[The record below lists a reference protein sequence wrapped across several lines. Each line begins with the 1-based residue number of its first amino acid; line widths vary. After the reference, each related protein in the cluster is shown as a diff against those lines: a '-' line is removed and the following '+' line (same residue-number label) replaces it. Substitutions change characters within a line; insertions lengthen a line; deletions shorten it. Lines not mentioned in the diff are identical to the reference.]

1 MKVENFIR
9 KIEEIKSKDKL
20 DLSLGQDLSIG
31 LMNLISLEEH
41 FEFSFMKTNDQRY
54 LQMLEQTRELRKRLL
69 KKIVKEN
76 YAENWCISKH
86 LLAATMRLTEVGTKY
101 LHDGKRKEAEEMFI
115 EAFNLYSLFW
125 AVNSPES
132 IGKDA
137 KSSLSSETGS
147 SGKETGRTGLSRI
160 AEIFKKIIDCCKE

>member
-86 LLAATMRLTEVGTKY
+86 LLAATMRLTEVGT
-101 LHDGKRKEAEEMFI
+101 
-115 EAFNLYSLFW
+115 
-125 AVNSPES
+125 
-132 IGKDA
+132 
-137 KSSLSSETGS
+137 
-147 SGKETGRTGLSRI
+147 
-160 AEIFKKIIDCCKE
+160 